1 MISQPLKI
9 LSPLV
14 VVLFFIACGY
24 QPIAYYAKNV
34 LGNNVFVELRPNM
47 ENPEDS
53 VKIKDAVN
61 EAIASRLHLNLSSK
75 ENADTILRVDVGSIS
90 NSIVSSDT
98 QGFATFYR
106 VYVNIT
112 FSLKSRGKDVTFTN
126 GGYYDYAASLN
137 NPIVTDNNR
146 SNAITEAAKQS
157 IDKFISQL
165 GYQNLRLQYE
175 DAQGNN

>member
-1 MISQPLKI
+1 MKRLYSLALLI
-9 LSPLV
+9 LPFFLV
-14 VVLFFIACGY
+14 ACGY

-34 LGNNVFVELRPNM
+34 LGNNVFVELSPNM

-75 ENADTILRVDVGSIS
+75 ENADTILKVDIGSIT

-112 FSLKSRGKDVTFTN
+112 FSFKNRNKDVTFTN

-146 SNAITEAAKQS
+146 SNAITQAAKQS

-175 DAQGNN
+175 NADGSN